1 MAGCLRA
8 SSAACSIL
16 ILFVVFGVTYA
27 AKDILVGGK
36 VDAWKVPSSTS
47 DSLNKWAE
55 RARFQ
60 VGDHLVWKYDG
71 GKDSVLV
78 VSKEDYG
85 NCNTSSPIKKFND
98 GNTKVEL
105 DHPGPFF
112 FISGAKGNC
121 EQGEKLH
128 VVVLTPRGSPA
139 PSHVPATALSPSSG
153 FEEAHT
159 LSPAVAPS
167 TGAANALEFG
177 ILVPLIGVFAMWL
190 F

>member
-55 RARFQ
+55 RA
-60 VGDHLVWKYDG
+60 
-71 GKDSVLV
+71 
-78 VSKEDYG
+78 SKEDYG
-85 NCNTSSPIKKFND
+85 NCNTTSPIKKFND

-139 PSHVPATALSPSSG
+139 PSHAPATTPSPSSG
-153 FEEAHT
+153 FEEAPT

-167 TGAANALEFG
+167 TGGANALECG
-177 ILVPLIGVFAMWL
+177 ILMPLIGVFAMWV

>member
-8 SSAACSIL
+8 SSATCIL
-16 ILFVVFGVTYA
+16 VLFVVFGISYA

-36 VDAWKVPSSTS
+36 VDAWKVPSSPS

-60 VGDHLVWKYDG
+60 VGDRLVWKYDG
-71 GKDSVLV
+71 GKDSVLEV
-78 VSKEDYG
+78 NKEDYG
-85 NCNTSSPIKKFND
+85 NCNTSNPIKKFNG

-105 DHPGPFF
+105 DHPGPFY
-112 FISGAKGNC
+112 FISGAKGSC

-128 VVVLTPRGSPA
+128 VVVITPRGFEDDHTPA
-139 PSHVPATALSPSSG
+139 
-153 FEEAHT
+153 
-159 LSPAVAPS
+159 PAVAPS
-167 TGAANALEFG
+167 SGGANALESG
-177 ILVPLIGVFAMWL
+177 SLMTLIGVFAMWV

>member
-8 SSAACSIL
+8 SSATCIL
-16 ILFVVFGVTYA
+16 VLFVVFGISYA

-36 VDAWKVPSSTS
+36 VDAWKVPSSPS

-60 VGDHLVWKYDG
+60 VGDRLVWKYDG
-71 GKDSVLV
+71 GKDSVLEV
-78 VSKEDYG
+78 NKEDYG
-85 NCNTSSPIKKFND
+85 NCNTSNPIKKFNG

-105 DHPGPFF
+105 DHPGPFY
-112 FISGAKGNC
+112 FISGAKGSC

-128 VVVLTPRGSPA
+128 VVGCTCTFTGTYTCTFSCSL
-139 PSHVPATALSPSSG
+139 LFLG
-153 FEEAHT
+153 FEDDHT
-159 LSPAVAPS
+159 PAPAVAPS
-167 TGAANALEFG
+167 SGGANALESG
-177 ILVPLIGVFAMWL
+177 SLMTLIGVFAMWV